1 MHDMGLL
8 SIRQRKG
15 RYLVRRQRL
24 PANLNI
30 CEPEYT
36 SALARVD
43 GLGTVPV
50 AVGSSATGRKIS
62 ASAPVYVVVGGV
74 VGNQIGE
81 AQWSA
86 YARTSPT
93 STSADATIATDTVGD
108 EPSGVPPSAGV
119 VADELVRGQV
129 EASMPPVVDARTSG
143 PDATAT
149 DGVDGDPSG
158 TPPTTVLV
166 DDAFD
171 CGRVEV
177 VPLHPLSPQRQLP
190 PLLLILL
197 KASPVKRLL
206 LP

>member
-108 EPSGVPPSAGV
+108 EPSEVPP
-119 VADELVRGQV
+119 
-129 EASMPPVVDARTSG
+129 
-143 PDATAT
+143 
-149 DGVDGDPSG
+149 
-158 TPPTTVLV
+158 
-166 DDAFD
+166 D
-171 CGRVEV
+171 CR
-177 VPLHPLSPQRQLP
+177 
-190 PLLLILL
+190 
-197 KASPVKRLL
+197 
-206 LP
+206 